1 MNNINKKNT
10 PLKICLI
17 GPGTKVPPK
26 SWGACEIIV
35 WYYYNYLKDLD
46 INVQFISNQNK
57 LIVIEFVKMNNFD
70 IVHIMFDS
78 LIILAPEIYKYCNKI
93 LYTTHW
99 AYLPQIYN
107 NNMMYQSFIK
117 LLKYYTF
124 VHIFAISQEIKD
136 VYIKAGIPE
145 DKIKVVHN
153 GAACDLFL
161 YKEIP
166 LYPERT
172 IYIGKIE
179 MRKRQYLYTSIP
191 NLYFVGHYQDSP
203 FKSNNHLGS
212 WDKETLYQNLSNYAN
227 ILLMSDGEADPLVI
241 KEALMAGLGVVC
253 NEISSANLDRNKDFI
268 TIIPDNKFNDIPFIQ
283 KALEENRTISVNK
296 RGEIRNYALEKFS
309 WKNIIQNQYLKN
321 IKNLL

>member
-1 MNNINKKNT
+1 MDINNNKNR
-10 PLKICLI
+10 LKICLI
-17 GPGTKVPPK
+17 GPGTEIPPK

-35 WYYYNYLKDLD
+35 WYYYNYLKELN
-46 INVQFISNQNK
+46 INVQFISNQNNS
-57 LIVIEFVKMNNFD
+57 IVIDFIKTNNFN
-70 IVHIMFDS
+70 IVHIMYDD
-78 LIILAPEIYKYCNKI
+78 LIILAPKIYKYCKNI

-99 AYLPQIYN
+99 AYLPQIYT
-107 NNMMYQSFIK
+107 NNMMYIHFK
-117 LLKYYTF
+117 NLLKYYTF

-166 LYPERT
+166 LYPDRT

-179 MRKRQYLYTSIP
+179 YRKRQYLYTSIP
-191 NLYFVGHYQDSP
+191 NLYFVGHYHDSP

-212 WDKETLYQNLSNYAN
+212 WNKETLYQNLSDYAN
-227 ILLMSDGEADPLVI
+227 LLLMSDGEADPLVI
-241 KEALMAGLGVVC
+241 KEALMVGLGIVC

-268 TIIPDNKFNDIPFIQ
+268 TIIPNEKFNDIPFIT
-283 KALEENRTISVNK
+283 KALEENRKISVNK

-321 IKNLL
+321 IR